1 MKITAGGVVAAEWTK
16 FSSLRSTWITT
27 GVSVLLLV
35 VFGVIASASFSGD
48 GLTSVDLALSGSIL
62 AALSVGVLGALLGA
76 SEYTT
81 GMIRATLAAVPRRLP
96 MLWSKSLVAGAAAFV
111 TMTIGAFAAFAVGSA
126 VLNTD
131 VAGLGLSDDGVLRAL
146 LGAGLYLGLVA
157 VLGVALG
164 VLVRSSAAA
173 IAILAGAL
181 LVVPV
186 LAPLLPDSIGDAVIP
201 YLPSNAGSAVMTL
214 ASTDGTLA
222 PWTGLAVF
230 AGYVAVTLAAAA
242 YRLKTTD
249 A

>member
-27 GVSVLLLV
+27 GISAVLLIA
-35 VFGVIASASFSGD
+35 FGIIASASFSGD
-48 GLTSVDLALSGSIL
+48 GMTAIDLALSGSIL
-62 AALSVGVLGALLGA
+62 AALSVGALGALLGA

-96 MLWSKSLVAGAAAFV
+96 VLWSKSLVAGAAAFV
-111 TMTIGAFAAFAVGSA
+111 TMTAGAFAAFALGSA
-126 VLNTD
+126 VLND
-131 VAGLGLSDDGVLRAL
+131 KVSGLGLGDDGVLRAL

-164 VLVRSSAAA
+164 MLVRSSAGA
-173 IAILAGAL
+173 ITILAGVL
-181 LVVPV
+181 LIVPG
-186 LAPLLPDSIGDAVIP
+186 LAVLLPASISEAITP

-214 ASTDGTLA
+214 TPGDGTLA
-222 PWTGLAVF
+222 PWAGLVVF
-230 AGYVAVTLAAAA
+230 AGYVIVTLAAAA
-242 YRLKTTD
+242 YGLKKTD

>member
-27 GVSVLLLV
+27 GISIVLLIA
-35 VFGVIASASFSGD
+35 FGMIASASISGD
-48 GLTSVDLALSGSIL
+48 ASAVDLALSGSTL

-96 MLWSKSLVAGAAAFV
+96 VLWSKSVVAGLATLIA
-111 TMTIGAFAAFAVGSA
+111 MTAGSFAAFALGSA
-126 VLNTD
+126 VLNDD
-131 VAGLGLSDDGVLRAL
+131 VGGLSLGDDGVLRAL
-146 LGAGLYLGLVA
+146 FGAGLYIGLVG

-164 VLVRSSAAA
+164 VLVRSSAGA

-181 LVVPV
+181 LIVPG
-186 LAPLLPDSIGDAVIP
+186 LAALLPDAISEAINP
-201 YLPSNAGSAVMTL
+201 YLTSNAGSAVMALTHG
-214 ASTDGTLA
+214 DGTLA

-230 AGYVAVTLAAAA
+230 AGYVALTLAAAA
-242 YRLKTTD
+242 YRLKKSD